1 MPIGIDCPRISCR
14 GAIDFEYATWHY
26 ERVEYQRSQRKELK
40 AMSTQV
46 VKPRKEATVQVA
58 YKLPRS
64 LVLQIKVEAAKR
76 GMYPAHFV
84 NETMTRA
91 IRPKGG
97 AA

>member
-1 MPIGIDCPRISCR
+1 
-14 GAIDFEYATWHY
+14 
-26 ERVEYQRSQRKELK
+26 
-40 AMSTQV
+40 MSTT
-46 VKPRKEATVQVA
+46 KAARRKEATVQVA

-84 NETMTRA
+84 GETMTRA
-91 IRPKGG
+91 IAPAKGG

>member
-1 MPIGIDCPRISCR
+1 MN
-14 GAIDFEYATWHY
+14 
-26 ERVEYQRSQRKELK
+26 KK
-40 AMSTQV
+40 A
-46 VKPRKEATVQVA
+46 KPGKEATVQVA
-58 YKLPRS
+58 YKLPYS

-91 IRPKGG
+91 IKPRKEG